1 MLVCSGIGIVNAI
14 EVVHAFPEED
24 GLQKFK
30 EWIESPD
37 PSIFGKLHLET
48 SGRSKKRKLGGNDSD
63 GKGKGLE
70 HECIQGSD
78 DKQYSNEAEQVK
90 EIFMSKHVSMFSCR
104 ELRMD
109 LCHCLILAYTCSCC
123 VFSYYSLIYQRNVS
137 KNWHIPAT
145 FPSESVVNAY
155 ISPQVD
161 ASMEPFS
168 WGRPDLGLLR
178 K

>member
-14 EVVHAFPEED
+14 EVVHAFPKED

-37 PSIFGKLHLET
+37 PSIFGKVHVET

-70 HECIQGSD
+70 PECIQGSD
-78 DKQYSNEAEQVK
+78 DKQSSNEAEHVK

-104 ELRMD
+104 ELLMD
-109 LCHCLILAYTCSCC
+109 LCH
-123 VFSYYSLIYQRNVS
+123 
-137 KNWHIPAT
+137 
-145 FPSESVVNAY
+145 
-155 ISPQVD
+155 
-161 ASMEPFS
+161 
-168 WGRPDLGLLR
+168 
-178 K
+178 